1 MDIKINTYSTT
12 SSDNKSYQQLGFESA
27 EEFDVVKNAIENC
40 RDDNGNRL
48 IPDLFGGEFHEYV
61 IGRVSD
67 KPTNKAI
74 IIYASR
80 YNGTFFS
87 GETRF
92 VRFMSLVPK
101 GTDVA
106 DCSYLKALFTDLKL
120 GTFDNDNS
128 TWSYTNWTNTLVDYA
143 WTAQA
148 KNIPA
153 IRIGECEIKRG
164 NNDVVS
170 GPENS
175 DYIYISHEY
184 PYTNM

>member
-1 MDIKINTYSTT
+1 M
-12 SSDNKSYQQLGFESA
+12 
-27 EEFDVVKNAIENC
+27 
-40 RDDNGNRL
+40 
-48 IPDLFGGEFHEYV
+48 
-61 IGRVSD
+61 
-67 KPTNKAI
+67 
-74 IIYASR
+74 
-80 YNGTFFS
+80 
-87 GETRF
+87 
-92 VRFMSLVPK
+92 
-101 GTDVA
+101 
-106 DCSYLKALFTDLKL
+106 FTDLKL